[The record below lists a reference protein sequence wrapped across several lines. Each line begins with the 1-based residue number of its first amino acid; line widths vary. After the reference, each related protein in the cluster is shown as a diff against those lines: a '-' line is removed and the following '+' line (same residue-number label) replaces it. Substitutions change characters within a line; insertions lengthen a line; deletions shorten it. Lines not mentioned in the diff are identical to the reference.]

1 MGMCGRNFQ
10 FLISTEFQVA
20 SALAVPSLLS
30 VGTLLFWWMFIFCL
44 KAPVKTPAGFQITR
58 KRLWKQQ
65 SPLKIVCMLLEEI
78 VASRVKHYLEAPKQR
93 GQWKSMEHA
102 SSAPLFITANSFH
115 ITAYFMKRWVNLRCA
130 VGKHYRELRVFPDKF
145 VVCVSKL
152 EFNPNAWTCEE
163 GALKEEVSSG
173 TSEYFTA
180 SAENRKLKISLNEQ
194 IKQDILKEIVKRT
207 KKRKSSMSKPQT
219 SKDSKKVDLGSLDSQ
234 TENRK
239 NDCQTSTSPQSEVKC
254 RSTGQLKDC
263 INTAES
269 NLELPILEMEN
280 NVNQRQ
286 PEDTSSQRKPHSV
299 ERLKSR
305 LLSKNPPCSYE
316 SALLDPKQNQKV
328 TKTQAQQGSCGS
340 EEKLDHF
347 KKASSEEA
355 TLIPSNTE
363 MTKCND
369 GCSGLFLE
377 EKTPLNSR
385 VFSKQ
390 DLTKTVS
397 DEESLTLGKNL
408 SQPPPVGHNVA
419 QTNQNEPGTTTKEL
433 PAMSSSSCLELQPVP
448 VEKPTQKRKKEGEDG
463 LRKLKLRRL
472 KKS

>member
-1 MGMCGRNFQ
+1 
-10 FLISTEFQVA
+10 
-20 SALAVPSLLS
+20 
-30 VGTLLFWWMFIFCL
+30 MFIFCL

-58 KRLWKQQ
+58 KRRSACSWKR
-65 SPLKIVCMLLEEI
+65 LL
-78 VASRVKHYLEAPKQR
+78 LR
-93 GQWKSMEHA
+93 GSSTTWKRLNNVVSG
-102 SSAPLFITANSFH
+102 N
-115 ITAYFMKRWVNLRCA
+115 RWNMHHLLLC
-130 VGKHYRELRVFPDKF
+130 L
-145 VVCVSKL
+145 L
-152 EFNPNAWTCEE
+152 Q
-163 GALKEEVSSG
+163 KEEVSSG
-173 TSEYFTA
+173 ISEYFTE

-219 SKDSKKVDLGSLDSQ
+219 SKDSKKVDLGSVDLQ

-239 NDCQTSTSPQSEVKC
+239 NDCQTSTSPQPEVKC

-280 NVNQRQ
+280 NVKQRQ

-305 LLSKNPPCSYE
+305 LQSKNPPCSYE

-363 MTKCND
+363 MSKCND
-369 GCSGLFLE
+369 GCLGLLE

-408 SQPPPVGHNVA
+408 SQPPSVGHNVV
-419 QTNQNEPGTTTKEL
+419 QTNQNEQGTTTKEL
-433 PAMSSSSCLELQPVP
+433 PAMPSSSCLELQRVP
-448 VEKPTQKRKKEGEDG
+448 LEKPTQKRKKEGEDG